1 MIGGPSYDPGCAA
14 DARGTESGYS
24 MVEVMAAIMILTLAI
39 LPMVGMFAAAL
50 RAAVL
55 GGKYD
60 KARTLADEKLEEI
73 RALPYIKPGGV
84 ADSVDQGQRPCPGLA
99 TQVALRNRMQ

>member
-1 MIGGPSYDPGCAA
+1 
-14 DARGTESGYS
+14 

-73 RALPYIKPGGV
+73 RVLPYIKPGGV
-84 ADSVDQGQRPCPGLA
+84 ADSVD
-99 TQVALRNRMQ
+99 